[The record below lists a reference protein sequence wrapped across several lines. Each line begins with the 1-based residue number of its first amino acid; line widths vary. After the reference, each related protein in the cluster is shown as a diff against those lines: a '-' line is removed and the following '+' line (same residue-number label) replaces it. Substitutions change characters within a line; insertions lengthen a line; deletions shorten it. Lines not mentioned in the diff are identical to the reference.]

1 MKKNDNFN
9 SLFWHIIGV
18 NNKVYQYTDIFPSIP
33 KKTSQIRYKN
43 MRTKEADEKSYER
56 FLDSTLQDETKII
69 DFKTNEILIFTK
81 LLKSF
86 VSNSKDYDFYFKQF
100 FNLII
105 NYHSFSKPSFSS
117 HKMMNLFVFQL
128 AYILEYMRH
137 NKLNIE
143 LFKLSIKDNSIKPF
157 LKECQKRTKYKTLSG
172 LANKMSHNHEEV
184 KNIMLKDFIYL
195 KTINETTF
203 KKYLSSWMN
212 TKSLPNL
219 IHMFTIATTLH
230 KGVSRRQTEANL
242 LQLILARALLYIQY
256 EYDISVQ
263 TKEEFLEKLRVFQ
276 TKIEV
281 LYKNDAS
288 KIVNL
293 QNGHLRNFSLIFEI
307 DNNELL
313 SIVGD
318 TVTN

>member
-18 NNKVYQYTDIFPSIP
+18 NNKVYQFTDIFPSIP
-33 KKTSQIRYKN
+33 KNPSQIRYKN
-43 MRTKEADEKSYER
+43 MRAKEADEKSYER
-56 FLDSTLQDETKII
+56 FLDSTLQDEAKII

-86 VSNSKDYDFYFKQF
+86 VSSSKDYDFYFKQF

-137 NKLNIE
+137 HKLNIE
-143 LFKLSIKDNSIKPF
+143 LFELSIKDNSIKPF
-157 LKECQKRTKYKTLSG
+157 LKECQKTTKRKALSD
-172 LANKMSHNHEEV
+172 LAIEMSHNHEEV

-195 KTINETTF
+195 KSITETTF
-203 KKYLSSWMN
+203 KKYLSSWMS

-230 KGVSRRQTEANL
+230 KGVSRQTEANL

-263 TKEEFLEKLRVFQ
+263 TKEGFLEKLRVFQ

-288 KIVNL
+288 EIVNL
-293 QNGHLRNFSLIFEI
+293 QNEHLRNFSLIFEF
-307 DNNELL
+307 DNNSLL